1 QASVPGAAP
10 VRVDAEKGVDQQHM
24 RQRPPFE
31 SDQGFWPGRAYLRA
45 ARPQPGGAV
54 KEQRHGT
61 GRFDGLLFDQ
71 RLPDGSGTALL
82 ETLRAR
88 GMNTPALSLSA
99 DNEVASAVNFDAHL
113 LKPIAADA
121 LLRSLRAV
129 GLAPPAWDAQR
140 ALEAANGQAAIAH
153 SLRRLMLAE
162 LPAQRAALKQAASSQ
177 PTDVPTVDALLHTLL
192 GAARLT
198 GALALA
204 AHIDCARSLLADPQ
218 ACAEGV
224 AALAQLDAE
233 IERLLCEAGT
243 TA

>member
-1 QASVPGAAP
+1 MPPRSAGDTTAMQSPALRLLLLEDDPIGAEWLRHLLGGWGYAVEHAADCQQALA
-10 VRVDAEKGVDQQHM
+10 RVEA
-24 RQRPPFE
+24 
-31 SDQGFWPGRAYLRA
+31 
-45 ARPQPGGAV
+45 
-54 KEQRHGT
+54 

-88 GMNTPALSLSA
+88 GMRTPALSLSA
-99 DNEVASAVNFDAHL
+99 DDEVASAVSFDAHL

-121 LLRSLRAV
+121 LLRGLRAV

-140 ALEAANGQAAIAH
+140 ALEAANGQAAIAR

-162 LPAQRAALKQAASSQ
+162 LPAQRAALRQAASSQ

-204 AHIDCARSLLADPQ
+204 AHIDCARSLLADPK

-233 IERLLCEAGT
+233 IERLLCEVGK

>member
-1 QASVPGAAP
+1 MQFTALRLLLLEDDPIGAEWLRHLLGGWGYAVEHAADCQQA
-10 VRVDAEKGVDQQHM
+10 
-24 RQRPPFE
+24 
-31 SDQGFWPGRAYLRA
+31 L
-45 ARPQPGGAV
+45 ARIEA
-54 KEQRHGT
+54 